1 MESWEALGVQHGNWS
16 VWGNWSECSAKAW
29 AGVRNRSRTCTNPV
43 PRRGG
48 RPCVGDSVQYEPCSL
63 GLEGKDIYSSHYTL
77 HVISKNVKKVKC
89 TSDFV
94 IFLLSI
100 ALQHYFLIC
109 VTVPKCEVKMAG
121 YIFSCF
127 CNKLKK
133 GSRPVCSHLTKP

>member
-48 RPCVGDSVQYEPCSL
+48 RPCLGDSVQYEPCSL
-63 GLEGKDIYSSHYTL
+63 GLEGKDILYIFHLAEFGYVY
-77 HVISKNVKKVKC
+77 VISKNVKEVKC

-100 ALQHYFLIC
+100 ALHHYFLDMRYC
-109 VTVPKCEVKMAG
+109 PEVRG
-121 YIFSCF
+121 Q
-127 CNKLKK
+127 
-133 GSRPVCSHLTKP
+133 GG